1 MTCRNAHLFYLF
13 PSFKIKTEQFT
24 LRNILFLCF
33 YSILF
38 LLSFCFHRFGALR
51 SFIFDFFRAVLLK
64 LHIEPSRA
72 ERSLDGG
79 DEFLVSPEAGK
90 GVKDSIV
97 DSIVDSTAVG
107 GDTDPEK
114 KVDFRPAE
122 DGGDKIPLSE

>member
-1 MTCRNAHLFYLF
+1 M
-13 PSFKIKTEQFT
+13 
-24 LRNILFLCF
+24 
-33 YSILF
+33 
-38 LLSFCFHRFGALR
+38 SFCFHRFGALR
-51 SFIFDFFRAVLLK
+51 SFVFDFFRAILLK

-97 DSIVDSTAVG
+97 DSTAVG

-122 DGGDKIPLSE
+122 DEGDKIPLSE